1 MKLQLS
7 LLLILLQPL
16 LLHAQLDKSVVA
28 YYSFD
33 SCSTKDIAGNGNVTQ
48 VNGAPSCVCG
58 VSDKA
63 LKFNG
68 INDELFFIGTISD
81 NFQNADF
88 SIAFYF
94 KPDVQLG
101 NQVILSKREDCNNIN
116 AISVNF
122 NLSSSTLTVLMSES
136 DADKIVLSSQLE
148 KAVCWQHVV
157 IIRRN
162 KAHLLYIN
170 DKLVAQQNSTKR
182 IKLGNNDP
190 FGIAKGPCP
199 GELKFKGAI
208 DEIYVYNKAIEEPE
222 IKKLYLKPDKI
233 ANFDT
238 LIYLGGKVPIKITN
252 TCASSFTWKP
262 SIGVS
267 DPTIANAILSPIQ
280 TTTYKLEFNVDGC
293 IASDTINVQVVDPST
308 IPCDHVFLPNA
319 FTPNGD
325 GLNDLFGIS
334 NPLVVKAVKSFE
346 IFDSWGGKMFTTS
359 DVFEKW
365 DGKFNGTEVNP
376 GVYLYKVV
384 FDCNGI
390 EKLQQGSITLLR

>member
-1 MKLQLS
+1 MKLQV
-7 LLLILLQPL
+7 LLVILILPFTIYG
-16 LLHAQLDKSVVA
+16 QLDKSVVA

-33 SCSTKDIAGNGNVTQ
+33 ACSTKDIAGNGNVTQ
-48 VNGAPSCVCG
+48 VNGSPICVCG
-58 VSDKA
+58 VSDTA

-68 INDELFFIGTISD
+68 INDELFFIGTVSD

-88 SIAFYF
+88 TIAFYF

-101 NQVILSKREDCNNIN
+101 NQVLLSKREDCNNIN
-116 AISVNF
+116 ALSVNF
-122 NLSSSTLTVLMSES
+122 NLSSSTLTVLMAES
-136 DADKIVLSSQLE
+136 DNDKIVLSYQLD
-148 KAVCWQHVV
+148 KGVCWQHVV
-157 IIRRN
+157 IERRN

-182 IKLGNNDP
+182 LKLGNNDP
-190 FGIAKGPCP
+190 FGIAKGQCP

-208 DEIYVYNKAIEEPE
+208 DEIYIYNKAIDEPE
-222 IKKLYLKPDKI
+222 IKKLYLKPDNI

-238 LIYLGGKVPIKITN
+238 LIYLGGNVPIKITHS
-252 TCASSFTWKP
+252 CASSFSWQP
-262 SIGVS
+262 ISGVS
-267 DPTIANAILSPIQ
+267 DPSNANATLSPLQ

-293 IASDTINVQVVDPST
+293 IASDTINIQVVDPST

-334 NPLVVKAVKSFE
+334 NPLVVQAIKSFE
-346 IFDSWGGKMFTTS
+346 IYDSWGGKMFVTS

-365 DGKFNGTEVNP
+365 DGKFNGVEVNP

-384 FDCNGI
+384 FNCKGSEN
-390 EKLQQGSITLLR
+390 LQQGSITLMR